1 MKIFFKVWRE
11 KKKVWTEQVS
21 ESDSRQVRHMELW
34 DQEFKTINM
43 FSALLDKVDEQT
55 CNINCDGNSTIEP
68 RRNDTDKKFCNKS
81 KECFQ

>member
-1 MKIFFKVWRE
+1 
-11 KKKVWTEQVS
+11 
-21 ESDSRQVRHMELW
+21 MELW